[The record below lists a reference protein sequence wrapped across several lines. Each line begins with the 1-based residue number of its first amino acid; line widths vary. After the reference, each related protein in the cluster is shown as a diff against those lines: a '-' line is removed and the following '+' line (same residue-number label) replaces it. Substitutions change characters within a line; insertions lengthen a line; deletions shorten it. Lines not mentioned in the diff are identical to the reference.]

1 MLELWLVFEGTK
13 AGEEVETRVLHLD
26 AQSFEVFREVPPRLL
41 GQSLKKRA
49 TLIDIAEELEQK
61 SEHRAA
67 GQMRDYR
74 SIEVPA

>member
-13 AGEEVETRVLHLD
+13 AGKEVETRVLHLD
-26 AQSFEVFREVPPRLL
+26 AESFEVFCEVPPRLL

-61 SEHRAA
+61 SEHGAA
-67 GQMRDYR
+67 G
-74 SIEVPA
+74 